1 MAGRLAPPVA
11 LPKRFYKTVS
21 TAQVSGRTGI
31 FLDGK
36 PVRTPAGAPLTVPTD
51 ALARMLADEWQAQ
64 ATHIDMTRMG
74 AVRLASTAIDFIPQA
89 RDAVA
94 EEIARYAGSDALCYF
109 AEGPDALIE
118 RQTVRW
124 GAMLEWAARDLQ
136 LEFVRTT
143 GIGHKAQPSATLERV
158 QRLAGEEGDFALAG
172 LAHATALL
180 GSAILAFALQ
190 RGQLDGDAA
199 LDLSRLDEVFQQERW
214 GVDEEAAER
223 TANMLVEARMLDAWF
238 KALGES

>member
-1 MAGRLAPPVA
+1 MAGKLAPPVA
-11 LPKRFYKTVS
+11 LPKRFYKAVS
-21 TAQVSGRTGI
+21 VEQVTGGVGV

-36 PVRTPAGAPLTVPTD
+36 PVKTPAGATLTVSTD
-51 ALARMLADEWQAQ
+51 KLARLLAAEWDAQ

-74 AVRLASTAIDFIPQA
+74 AVRLAFTAIDFIPQA

-109 AEGPDALIE
+109 AEGPDALVE

-124 GAMLEWAARDLQ
+124 GAMLDWAARDLG

-143 GIGHKAQPSATLERV
+143 GIGHKAQAPATLERV
-158 QRLAGEEGDFALAG
+158 RGLAGQEGDFALAG

-180 GSAILAFALQ
+180 GSAILAFALD
-190 RGQLDGDAA
+190 RGELDGEAA
-199 LDLSRLDEVFQQERW
+199 HDLSRLDESFQQERW
-214 GVDEEAAER
+214 GIDEEAAER
-223 TANMLVEARMLDAWF
+223 TANMLGEARMLDAWF
-238 KALGES
+238 KALKAS